1 MNNFNL
7 FTKKFVMSIRICIFV
22 WITISTM
29 EDIKDKKKQER
40 GVVHL
45 LIKAT
50 GENFYYGNLKALF
63 DNHEET
69 ENDGTLGAAYNYIK
83 NYDFSNGRAYENAIC
98 IIRKGIIN
106 TTTKKEWMRN
116 NKRTNRK

>member
-7 FTKKFVMSIRICIFV
+7 FTKKFVISIRICIFV

-63 DNHEET
+63 DNHEGT

-116 NKRTNRK
+116 NKHTNRK

>member
-7 FTKKFVMSIRICIFV
+7 FTKKFVLSIRICIFV

-106 TTTKKEWMRN
+106 TSTKKEWMRN
-116 NKRTNRK
+116 NKHTNRK

>member
-1 MNNFNL
+1 
-7 FTKKFVMSIRICIFV
+7 MSIRICIFV

-106 TTTKKEWMRN
+106 TTTKKKWMRN
-116 NKRTNRK
+116 NKHTNRK

>member
-83 NYDFSNGRAYENAIC
+83 NYDFSNGKAYENSIC

-106 TTTKKEWMRN
+106 TTTNKEWKRN
-116 NKRTNRK
+116 NKNR

>member
-7 FTKKFVMSIRICIFV
+7 FTKKFVISIRICIFV
-22 WITISTM
+22 WITVSTM

-106 TTTKKEWMRN
+106 TTTKKEWKRN
-116 NKRTNRK
+116 NKNTIRK